1 MTPQTIEEFIQ
12 LCNEKNVPY
21 EEMRFMLGQDC
32 REPKCFGICKDPDTG
47 EFVVYKNKADG
58 TRYERYRGM
67 DEAYAVSI
75 IYQKMDDE
83 IVKRRMEKP
92 ADRALPETE
101 AEKNYRTHK
110 RNTILISAGTVAAIA
125 VISGIVIAKTPKTGY
140 YHSPDNG
147 IYYYINDDWY
157 FWNDDAWDPY
167 YGGTDGYTYAG
178 DTWDSAEYAEDFEDT
193 TYYEQAQEEDTGNDS
208 DWSSDDFDDWDS
220 SDTDWDSDW

>member
-21 EEMRFMLGQDC
+21 EKMRFMLGQDC
-32 REPKCFGICKDPDTG
+32 REPKCFGIYKDPDTG

-58 TRYERYRGM
+58 TRYERYRGI

-92 ADRALPETE
+92 ADRALPENSFEKRRKTE
-101 AEKNYRTHK
+101 RK
-110 RNTILISAGTVAAIA
+110 TVIIATAAAAAIVA
-125 VISGIVIAKTPKTGY
+125 VGVGIALHAQKTGY
-140 YHSPDNG
+140 YHSPDDG
-147 IYYYINDDWY
+147 IYYYLDDDWY
-157 FWNDDAWDPY
+157 YWNDDVWDPY
-167 YGGTDGYTYAG
+167 YGDTEGYVYDG
-178 DTWDSAEYAEDFEDT
+178 DTWNSDEYVEDFEDT
-193 TYYEQAQEEDTGNDS
+193 TYYEQAQETDTDADS